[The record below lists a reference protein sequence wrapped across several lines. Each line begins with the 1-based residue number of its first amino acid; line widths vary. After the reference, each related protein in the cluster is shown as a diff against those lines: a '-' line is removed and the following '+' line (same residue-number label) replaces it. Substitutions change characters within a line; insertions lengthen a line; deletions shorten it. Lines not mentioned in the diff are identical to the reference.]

1 MPCDSSAGSPTP
13 TSFSALTRST
23 YSLPATS
30 LMTRNS
36 QTLSVVVPIGMY
48 VDFAGSL
55 FSMMYRVMGL
65 PPSVSGRVQ
74 RRETLV
80 SVTSVTV
87 RLRGMLG
94 RPGNSISNN
103 RHGHK
108 LHNSSLFNNSP
119 TVPHGNRT
127 FHTMDFSN
135 LGRFVLSLDFC
146 TVHSGSVLPYG

>member
-13 TSFSALTRST
+13 TSFSALTRNT

-36 QTLSVVVPIGMY
+36 QTLSVVVPTGMY
-48 VDFAGSL
+48 VDLAGSL

-94 RPGNSISNN
+94 RPGNHISNN
-103 RHGHK
+103 RQS
-108 LHNSSLFNNSP
+108 HNLPNSPLINNSA
-119 TVPHGNRT
+119 TVPRENRT
-127 FHTMDFSN
+127 FRTITR
-135 LGRFVLSLDFC
+135 LFVPFAPEECYQMADSDSERL
-146 TVHSGSVLPYG
+146 